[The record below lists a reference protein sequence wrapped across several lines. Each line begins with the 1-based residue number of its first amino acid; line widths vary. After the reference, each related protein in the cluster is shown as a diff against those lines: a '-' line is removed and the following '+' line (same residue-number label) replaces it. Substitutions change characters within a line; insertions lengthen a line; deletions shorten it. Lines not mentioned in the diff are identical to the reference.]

1 MVAPMKRLVPLLALC
16 AACSPVGAGAEPAAT
31 ATADYATQLTA
42 PAPDY
47 SALIANPPIMPKGEM
62 RREGVGALPADAKAV
77 GETWLERL
85 RAKSALGGYGLAGK
99 GTDGPV
105 NMIDTLLTA
114 REFDAWVKDNGWTA
128 PRYLDWGFQPE
139 LVAPAV
145 SERAAPAV
153 RLWTQSEIR
162 TGMTLEALLGGRVV
176 MKDGC
181 LWFQKQGEPDKIAW
195 LHAETGLDRDA
206 EGYLVFVN
214 RVTGETMARLGE
226 EMTWA
231 GPNSVS
237 LPEAKLRDIHQACG
251 KAELFVVGNPQ
262 SAERMMVQHPHLRR
276 PTNPPPPAPRP
287 RR

>member
-1 MVAPMKRLVPLLALC
+1 MRTLLPILALC
-16 AACSPVGAGAEPAAT
+16 AACSPVGADAEPVPAAT

-47 SALIANPPIMPKGEM
+47 AKLIARPPIMPKGEM
-62 RREGVGALPADAKAV
+62 RREGSGPLPADAKAIGQV
-77 GETWLERL
+77 WLERL
-85 RAKSALGGYGLAGK
+85 KAKNALGGYGLAGK

-114 REFDAWVKDNGWTA
+114 REFDAWVKQNGWSA

-139 LVAPAV
+139 LIAPAV

-153 RLWTQSEIR
+153 RLWTQSETR
-162 TGMTLEALLGGRVV
+162 TGIQLEALLGGRVV

-181 LWFQKQGEPDKIAW
+181 LWFQQPGEPDRIAW
-195 LHAETGLDRDA
+195 LHAETGLDRDP
-206 EGYLVFVN
+206 EGYLIFVN

-231 GPNSVS
+231 GPNPVS
-237 LPEAKLRDIHQACG
+237 IPEWKVRDIQQACG
-251 KAELFVVGNPQ
+251 KAELFAVGNPE
-262 SAERMMVQHPHLRR
+262 SAERMMTQHPHLRQ
-276 PTNPPPPAPRP
+276 PMNPPPPK
-287 RR
+287 

>member
-1 MVAPMKRLVPLLALC
+1 MKHLVLLLALC
-16 AACSPVGAGAEPAAT
+16 AACSPVGAGAEPAPT
-31 ATADYATQLTA
+31 AIADYATQLTA

-47 SALIANPPIMPKGEM
+47 RKLIARPPIMPKGEM
-62 RREGVGALPADAKAV
+62 RREGVGPLPTDAKAI

-85 RAKSALGGYGLAGK
+85 KAKNALGGYGLAGK

-114 REFDAWVKDNGWTA
+114 REFGAWVKENGWTA

-139 LVAPAV
+139 LIRPAV

-153 RLWTQSEIR
+153 RLWTQSETR
-162 TGMTLEALLGGRVV
+162 TGIQLEALLGGRVV

-181 LWFQKQGEPDKIAW
+181 LWYQRDGEPDRIAW

-206 EGYLVFVN
+206 EGYLIFVN

-231 GPNSVS
+231 GPNQVTA
-237 LPEAKLRDIHQACG
+237 PEWKIKDIQQVCG
-251 KAELFVVGNPQ
+251 QAELFSVGNPE
-262 SAERMMVQHPHLRR
+262 SGERMMTQHPHLRR
-276 PTNPPPPAPRP
+276 ATNTPPPQPKPRQ
-287 RR
+287 